1 MRKIFSMMLLV
12 AGTMTLVSCDKSAEA
27 PAQEAPTAQQAQ
39 MLRDNNIALLRNIEL
54 LKAQVEA
61 RTAARVAGRAAA
73 MDMPMQPTV
82 DFSMMKGQIRA
93 ALEAQ
98 GACKP
103 WIDFVVQ
110 LFDLLGELMEKDPS
124 AMTDAELDAWGDE
137 LLELFSKAL
146 ACLEPLLA
154 EVQGE
159 DVPDYGTLMS
169 NLQSFDKCMCGSEG
183 GSIFGSSAALVYSTY
198 GAPSTGEG
206 YAKPSSP
213 GGDTY
218 SAPGSPAGEGY
229 GAPKLFE

>member
-12 AGTMTLVSCDKSAEA
+12 AGTMALVSCDKSAEA

-39 MLRDNNIALLRNIEL
+39 MLRDNNIALLRNIER

-61 RTAARVAGRAAA
+61 RSAARVAGRAAA

-110 LFDLLGELMEKDPS
+110 LLDLLGELFAQDETT
-124 AMTDAELDAWGDE
+124 MTDSEREAWSDE
-137 LLELFSKAL
+137 LMELFAVAMS
-146 ACLEPLLA
+146 CLEPLA
-154 EVQGE
+154 SEVRGGTE
-159 DVPDYGTLMS
+159 PDLGTLMS

>member
-1 MRKIFSMMLLV
+1 MRKIFTMMLL
-12 AGTMTLVSCDKSAEA
+12 AGTMGLVSCDKSAEA

-39 MLRDNNIALLRNIEL
+39 ILRDNNIALLKNIEL
-54 LKAQVEA
+54 LKAQIEA

-73 MDMPMQPTV
+73 VDVPMQPTV

-110 LFDLLGELMEKDPS
+110 LFDLLGELMAKDPS

-137 LLELFSKAL
+137 LMELFSKAL
-146 ACLEPLLA
+146 SCLEPLMVD
-154 EVQGE
+154 VQGE
-159 DVPDYGTLMS
+159 DVPDFGTLMS
-169 NLQSFDKCMCGSEG
+169 KLQSFDKCMCGSEG

-206 YAKPSSP
+206 YGKPSSP
-213 GGDTY
+213 GGETY
-218 SAPGSPAGEGY
+218 TAPGSPAGEGY